1 MSKYVD
7 YEADGYDRQRDEE
20 IERYGFGRRG
30 DPIID
35 TARGLF
41 ALDRARLAMDRHS
54 AVGGNP
60 PEGDRT

>member
-20 IERYGFGRRG
+20 IEGYGFGRR
-30 DPIID
+30 DRRSVVD
-35 TARGLF
+35 SAARSF
-41 ALDRARLAMDRHS
+41 DRAVLAMDRHN

-60 PEGDRT
+60 PERDRT